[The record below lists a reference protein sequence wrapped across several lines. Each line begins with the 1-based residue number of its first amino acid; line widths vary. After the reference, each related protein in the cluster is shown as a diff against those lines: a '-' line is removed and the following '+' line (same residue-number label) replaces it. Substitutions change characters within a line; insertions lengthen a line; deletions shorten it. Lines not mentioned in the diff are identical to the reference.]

1 MRVLFVEHKQVFGG
15 GQVAL
20 LNLLRAWRAAQVEIE
35 PVVVCSPTAALVPR
49 LRTEGIPFHTLNFG
63 AIEKTRGVAANL
75 IRRIRPTMQLVSLMR
90 RLQTQIVYANG
101 AYSFL
106 AAVGAAKLLRV
117 PIIWIEHNTTLP
129 NSRVLGQMIRQADHI
144 IAVTNVIRD
153 QFVSLVP
160 KAQTKLTVIYNGVDP
175 DEFRTADAPS
185 LHARAA
191 FGWSEQ
197 NMIVG
202 TVSRLAPEKG
212 VNYFVE
218 AAAIV
223 LREFP
228 TARFLVVGEGE
239 EREKLRT
246 EIERLE
252 IRDWVCLAGFRED
265 VPELLSTM
273 DVFVL
278 ASLEEAF
285 PISILEAMAAARPV
299 VATDVGGVREAVI
312 DGETGFVVPPRDA
325 GALARAVSDLLRD
338 DQKRR
343 AFGQAGR
350 TRVVEHFTLAQMAEE
365 THAILKAVSKR
376 A

>member
-20 LNLLRAWRAAQVEIE
+20 LNLLRAWRASDVAIE
-35 PVVVCSPTAALVPR
+35 PVVVCPPTAALVPC
-49 LRTEGIPFHTLNFG
+49 LRTDGIPFHTLDFG

-117 PIIWIEHNTTLP
+117 PIIWVEHNTTLP
-129 NSRVLGQMIRQADHI
+129 NSRVLEQMIRQADHI
-144 IAVTNVIRD
+144 IAVSNVIRD
-153 QFVSLVP
+153 QFASLVP
-160 KAQTKLTVIYNGVDP
+160 DAQPKLKIIHNGVEP
-175 DEFRTADAPS
+175 DKFIIDDATS
-185 LHARAA
+185 RHARAA

-212 VNYFVE
+212 VKYFVE
-218 AAAIV
+218 TAALVA
-223 LREFP
+223 REFP
-228 TARFLVVGEGE
+228 AARFLVVGEGE
-239 EREKLRT
+239 ERSELAT
-246 EIERLE
+246 QIERLK
-252 IRDWVCLAGFRED
+252 IKDWVYLAGFRED
-265 VPELLSTM
+265 VPELLSAM
-273 DVFVL
+273 DVLVL

-299 VATDVGGVREAVI
+299 VAADVGGVREAVV

-325 GALARAVSDLLRD
+325 GALARAVNELLRD
-338 DQKRR
+338 ENKRR
-343 AFGQAGR
+343 AFGRTGR
-350 TRVVEHFTLAQMAEE
+350 TRVVERFTLVRAAQE
-365 THAILKAVSKR
+365 TNEILKATLR
-376 A
+376 RD

>member
-90 RLQTQIVYANG
+90 RLQTDIVYANG

-106 AAVGAAKLLRV
+106 AAVAAAKLLRV
-117 PIIWIEHNTTLP
+117 PIVWVEHNTTLP
-129 NSRVLGQMIRQADHI
+129 NSRVLEQMIRQADHI
-144 IAVTNVIRD
+144 IAVSNVIRD
-153 QFVSLVP
+153 QFVALVP
-160 KAQTKLTVIYNGVDP
+160 DSQPKLKVIYNGVDP

-212 VNYFVE
+212 VRYFVE

-223 LREFP
+223 SREFP
-228 TARFLVVGEGE
+228 SARFLVAGEGE
-239 EREKLRT
+239 ERRELER

-252 IRDWVCLAGFRED
+252 IGDWVCLAGFRED
-265 VPELLSTM
+265 VPQLLSGM

-299 VATDVGGVREAVI
+299 VATEVGGVREAVI

-325 GALARAVSDLLRD
+325 GALARAVSELLRD
-338 DQKRR
+338 ENKRR
-343 AFGQAGR
+343 AFGRTGR
-350 TRVVEHFTLAQMAEE
+350 TRVVERFTLVRAAQE
-365 THAILKAVSKR
+365 TNEVLKATLR
-376 A
+376 RD